1 MTMTTNKTKLNI
13 KMDLLRVAK
22 TALDIKN
29 DLDLQL
35 SEEFLNKAREEF
47 SLIEDEDKMLL
58 KDLITHQEQLN
69 DIKDDSLKR
78 IRWGEK
84 IMTIASRLSLS

>member
-1 MTMTTNKTKLNI
+1 MNRTKLNI

-29 DLDLQL
+29 DFDTQI
-35 SEEFLNKAREEF
+35 SEQFINKAKEEF
-47 SLIEDEDKMLL
+47 SLIEDEDKILL
-58 KDLITHQEQLN
+58 DDLKKHQKEVSEIRN
-69 DIKDDSLKR
+69 DLLKR

-84 IMTIASRLSLS
+84 IMTIASRLSLD

>member
-1 MTMTTNKTKLNI
+1 MNRNKLNI
-13 KMDLLRVAK
+13 KMDLLRVSK

-29 DLDLQL
+29 DFDTKI

-58 KDLITHQEQLN
+58 NDLITHQKQIN
-69 DIKDDSLKR
+69 DIKNDPLKR

-84 IMTIASRLSLS
+84 NCK

>member
-1 MTMTTNKTKLNI
+1 MNRNKLNI
-13 KMDLLRVAK
+13 KMDLLRVSK

-29 DLDLQL
+29 DFDTKI

-58 KDLITHQEQLN
+58 NDLITHQKQIN
-69 DIKDDSLKR
+69 DIKNDPLKR

-84 IMTIASRLSLS
+84 IMTIASRLNLN

>member
-1 MTMTTNKTKLNI
+1 MNRTKLNI
-13 KMDLLRVAK
+13 KMDLLRVSK

-29 DLDLQL
+29 DFDVEI

-47 SLIEDEDKMLL
+47 ALIEDEDRLLL
-58 KDLITHQEQLN
+58 KDLETHQEQIN
-69 DIKDDSLKR
+69 EIKKDPLKR

-84 IMTIASRLSLS
+84 IMTIASRLNIN

>member
-1 MTMTTNKTKLNI
+1 MNRTKLNI

-22 TALDIKN
+22 TALDTKSDFDTKI
-29 DLDLQL
+29 

-47 SLIEDEDKMLL
+47 ALIEDEDKLLL
-58 KDLITHQEQLN
+58 KDLKIHQEQVNEIKN
-69 DIKDDSLKR
+69 DPLKR

-84 IMTIASRLSLS
+84 IMTIASRLSVN

>member
-1 MTMTTNKTKLNI
+1 MNRAKLNI

-29 DLDLQL
+29 EFDTTI
-35 SEEFLNKAREEF
+35 SREFLDKAKKEF
-47 SLIEDEDKMLL
+47 SLIEDEDRLLL
-58 KDLITHQEQLN
+58 KDLKIHQEQVN
-69 DIKDDSLKR
+69 DIKNDPLKR

-84 IMTIASRLSLS
+84 IMTIASRLNLS